1 VRAHGAP
8 RVDVVPGVMPELE
21 PDETLRLRVRGELGA
36 ADNEC
41 VFVYAGAVGAANGLD
56 LLLDA
61 VALLPEDSRARFV
74 LAGDGSDRER
84 LERRLTEERL
94 PRVDFLGPVPKA
106 RVPELLAAADV
117 CLHLL
122 RPDPVFATAQPT
134 KVLEYFGARR
144 PYITTVP
151 GLPTQLAE
159 ESGGGV
165 ATSAPEL
172 AAELRRWEEMT
183 PAARAERGE
192 AAYAYGSGR
201 FGLAAG
207 ADALEAVL
215 ERVLTPRA
223 PGGRSSSDPPSP

>member
-1 VRAHGAP
+1 
-8 RVDVVPGVMPELE
+8 MPALE
-21 PDETLRLRVRGELGA
+21 PDASLRERVRSELGA
-36 ADNEC
+36 HDGEC

-61 VALLPEDSRARFV
+61 VALLPPQSRTRFV

-84 LERRLTEERL
+84 LERRLADERL

-144 PYITTVP
+144 PFVTTVP
-151 GLPTQLAE
+151 GLPTHLAE
-159 ESGGGV
+159 ESGGGA
-165 ATSAPEL
+165 ATTAAEL
-172 AAELRRWEEMT
+172 AHELRRWEEMT
-183 PAARAERGE
+183 AAERAERGE
-192 AAYAYGSGR
+192 AAFAYGSAR
-201 FGLAAG
+201 FGLAAST
-207 ADALEAVL
+207 DALEAVL
-215 ERVLTPRA
+215 ERVLTRRA
-223 PGGRSSSDPPSP
+223 RGGRSSSGRPTP